1 MGREKMS
8 KENHTY
14 HPRLRA
20 GVTRQHRGVCL
31 HAFASGYVCDKGE
44 GQTSKTYYG
53 RTFPRACP
61 PGGWYKHKSVI
72 TDCQ

>member
-1 MGREKMS
+1 MS

-20 GVTRQHRGVCL
+20 GVTRQHRGACL

-44 GQTSKTYYG
+44 GSDFQDILWEDIPAGLSARG
-53 RTFPRACP
+53 M
-61 PGGWYKHKSVI
+61 I
-72 TDCQ
+72 